1 MRAPLPAAGPQDL
14 GRLRWRC
21 RRGMKELDV
30 LLARYLERHFCS
42 ASNHEQDA
50 FRRLLETQDT
60 ILYAYCLGSE
70 QPPPEFATLIERITA
85 YPASDRGLSSDGN
98 PAAGQSPSRDR
109 NPPPDRKPGGRR
121 C

>member
-21 RRGMKELDV
+21 RRGMKELDI
-30 LLARYLERHFCS
+30 LLARYLDRYFCG
-42 ASNHEQDA
+42 ASSGEQEA

-60 ILYAYCLGSE
+60 ILHAYCLGFE
-70 QPPPEFATLIERITA
+70 APPPEFAALIERITA
-85 YPASDRGLSSDGN
+85 YPGSGGDMSADGN
-98 PAAGQSPSRDR
+98 PPASR
-109 NPPPDRKPGGRR
+109 